1 MLYHFQLCMFSHFN
15 RAQLFATLWTV
26 SCQAPLSMGF
36 RRQEYWSGLPFP
48 SPGDLPDPGIK
59 PTSLIFCIGRQVF
72 FFFFT
77 TSANWEVLFNPESE
91 SKTESEVTQSCP
103 TLCNPTDYSLPGSSV
118 HGIFQARVLEWV
130 AIAFSRGSSWPRDW
144 TQVSRIVGRG
154 FTIWATREVLD
165 SINFPF
171 SGVGK

>member
-1 MLYHFQLCMFSHFN
+1 MNLMNFQIQNFMQLLYSFSLKSRFASCYIIFNSACSVISIVPNSLQPCGLYPARLLCPWDFAGKNIGVGCHFLLQGIFPTQESNPHL
-15 RAQLFATLWTV
+15 
-26 SCQAPLSMGF
+26 LS
-36 RRQEYWSGLPFP
+36 SALA
-48 SPGDLPDPGIK
+48 
-59 PTSLIFCIGRQVF
+59 GRFF

-130 AIAFSRGSSWPRDW
+130 AISFSR
-144 TQVSRIVGRG
+144 V
-154 FTIWATREVLD
+154 
-165 SINFPF
+165 F
-171 SGVGK
+171 S